1 MIDPAT
7 GWFYI
12 AQIPNKMATDIA
24 NIAKKN
30 WFTNYSIP
38 QRIVFYRGTKFMAG
52 FSKMCQNDYGLK
64 RKAITNRNPQSNNII
79 EQIHQILEISS
90 SYLTCPTALTTIHG
104 M

>member
-38 QRIVFYRGTKFMAG
+38 QRIVFNRGTEFMAK
-52 FSKMCQNDYGLK
+52 FSKWPQK
-64 RKAITNRNPQSNNII
+64 ETNYN
-79 EQIHQILEISS
+79 
-90 SYLTCPTALTTIHG
+90 
-104 M
+104 